1 MPPSV
6 CLALHGVNPS
16 FLKNSNI
23 KWIFLWKVWSR
34 AKKRWN
40 HVKHLAW
47 NSIRRKLLKKASLP
61 NPVNNLEYISLSSAR
76 PIKTSSN
83 VISYNCQKI
92 CSWSIRPDLKPYWKS
107 EKRSHF
113 SGWSTFLLFTSFSK
127 ALLTTERR
135 LSEQKNFAVDL
146 SLTFLKTGSTN
157 ETFQQSGK
165 QDSCRHLL
173 KSSAIMYKDSGSQ
186 FFRTITGIQS
196 VSDAFNE
203 SRFVMTFRIIV
214 GVAEILCLL
223 ITAGRESR

>member
-23 KWIFLWKVWSR
+23 KWIFLWNFWSR

-83 VISYNCQKI
+83 VIGYNCQKI
-92 CSWSIRPDLKPYWKS
+92 CSWSIRPGL
-107 EKRSHF
+107 SHTGNQKKGHISLGEQHF
-113 SGWSTFLLFTSFSK
+113 CYLQVFQ
-127 ALLTTERR
+127 R
-135 LSEQKNFAVDL
+135 L
-146 SLTFLKTGSTN
+146 
-157 ETFQQSGK
+157 
-165 QDSCRHLL
+165 
-173 KSSAIMYKDSGSQ
+173 Y
-186 FFRTITGIQS
+186 
-196 VSDAFNE
+196 
-203 SRFVMTFRIIV
+203 
-214 GVAEILCLL
+214 
-223 ITAGRESR
+223 